1 MINILS
7 YCAAANGETVLFL
20 LFPASVAPN
29 DKIKFFKKESDCAL
43 CRTKTSRKPV
53 DGRDKICV
61 ICDLIFTKQPTYLT
75 NFCSKKPT
83 IFRIL
88 FKSNPAE
95 NKKKLVYN
103 DNIIDSVV
111 SLLCY
116 HKPSPQVFNLEL
128 VLCWI

>member
-20 LFPASVAPN
+20 RFPASVAPN
-29 DKIKFFKKESDCAL
+29 EFFLKESDCAL

-83 IFRIL
+83 TFRIL

-95 NKKKLVYN
+95 NKKN
-103 DNIIDSVV
+103 
-111 SLLCY
+111 
-116 HKPSPQVFNLEL
+116 NLYTMTTS
-128 VLCWI
+128 

>member
-95 NKKKLVYN
+95 NKKK
-103 DNIIDSVV
+103 
-111 SLLCY
+111 
-116 HKPSPQVFNLEL
+116 NLYTMTTS
-128 VLCWI
+128 

>member
-1 MINILS
+1 MNFKDKYVSEYSQLLNKQNFVINILS

-29 DKIKFFKKESDCAL
+29 DKMKFFLKESDCTL

-95 NKKKLVYN
+95 NKKK
-103 DNIIDSVV
+103 
-111 SLLCY
+111 
-116 HKPSPQVFNLEL
+116 NLYTMTTS
-128 VLCWI
+128 